1 MSVDYDH
8 LIKQKL
14 TGMASYIEELM
25 PYLQVPV
32 KRYLEDSGRRRIV
45 ERLAQ
50 VIIESAIDINGL
62 LIERAGNVPPATA
75 YRSFDSV
82 HELGAIDDQLVARFH
97 RYIGL
102 RNRIV
107 HDYDVLDSKI
117 VYYSAKRLLEDAKQY
132 IRSVYAYLPVP
143 SSVEV
148 SAETGV

>member
-1 MSVDYDH
+1 MSVDHDR

-14 TGMASYIEELM
+14 INMASYAEEM
-25 PYLQVPV
+25 TPYLQVPA

-82 HELGAIDDQLVARFH
+82 HGLGVIDDYLTARFH

-107 HDYDVLDSKI
+107 HDYDVLDNRI
-117 VYYSAKRLLEDAKQY
+117 VYYSAKRLLDDAKQY
-132 IRSVYAYLPVP
+132 IGSVYAYL
-143 SSVEV
+143 SVD
-148 SAETGV
+148 

>member
-1 MSVDYDH
+1 MSVDYDC

-14 TGMASYIEELM
+14 TGMASYIEELT

-82 HELGAIDDQLVARFH
+82 SELGAIDDQLTARFH
-97 RYIGL
+97 RYVGL

-117 VYYSAKRLLEDAKQY
+117 VYYSAKRLLDDAKQY
-132 IRSVYAYLPVP
+132 IGSVYAYL
-143 SSVEV
+143 